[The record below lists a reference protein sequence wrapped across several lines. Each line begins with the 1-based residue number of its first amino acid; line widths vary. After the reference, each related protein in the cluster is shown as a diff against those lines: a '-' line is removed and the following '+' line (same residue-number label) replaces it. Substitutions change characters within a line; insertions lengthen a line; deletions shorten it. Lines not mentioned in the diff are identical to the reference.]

1 MNGLRAVRT
10 AAGIK
15 QRQLAERLGMTPG
28 AIGHYEQGRRQLKLE
43 DARRLVA
50 ALNAL
55 GAECTLEQ
63 VFPPAVESKGA
74 DAA

>member
-15 QRQLAERLGMTPG
+15 QRELAERLGMTPG
-28 AIGHYEQGRRQLKLE
+28 AIGHYEQGRRQLRLE

-63 VFPPAVESKGA
+63 VFPPEAGTEGA

>member
-15 QRQLAERLGMTPG
+15 QRELAEWLGMTPG
-28 AIGHYEQGRRQLKLE
+28 AIGHYEQGRRQLRLE

-63 VFPPAVESKGA
+63 VFPPEAGAEGA